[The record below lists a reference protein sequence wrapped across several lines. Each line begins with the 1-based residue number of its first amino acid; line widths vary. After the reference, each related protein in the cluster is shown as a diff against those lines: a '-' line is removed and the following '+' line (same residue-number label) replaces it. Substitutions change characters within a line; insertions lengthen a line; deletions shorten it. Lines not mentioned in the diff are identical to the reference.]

1 MKANFDEA
9 KKIKMII
16 IKIKGGLGNQLFQYA
31 AGRAVALHHKLPL
44 KLDLTIFETDKSHNG
59 YRLDQFAI
67 QAGIATEN
75 EVADLKGG
83 NNVLISAL
91 RKVGLVKRKSYF
103 KEKGSSYFDERVF
116 KYNFIYLDGY
126 WQNELYFS
134 DIRELLLRELSPISS
149 MNDLGC
155 AYLECIKK
163 SNSVSLHVRRG
174 DYLKLK
180 NIGLLD
186 VDYYMTAVDYIRK
199 NIEKPT
205 FYIFSDDL
213 EWCKNSL
220 GFLED
225 CIYVDR
231 TQTEID
237 DLILMSFCRHNII
250 ANSSFSWWGAWLNQN
265 PKKTVIA
272 PKGWLLNDPGS
283 SNVILSEWVKF

>member
-1 MKANFDEA
+1 
-9 KKIKMII
+9 MII
-16 IKIKGGLGNQLFQYA
+16 TKLKGGLGNQLFQYA
-31 AGRAVALHHKLPL
+31 AGRAVALHHKVPL
-44 KLDLTIFETDKSHNG
+44 KLDLTIFETNKLHNG

-67 QAGIATEN
+67 QSDIATKN
-75 EVADLKGG
+75 EIFNLKGG
-83 NNVLISAL
+83 NSVLFSAL
-91 RKVGLVKRKSYF
+91 RKAGFVKRKSYF
-103 KEKGSSYFDERVF
+103 KEKRSSHFDASIF
-116 KYNFIYLDGY
+116 KNNFIYLDGY

-149 MNDLGC
+149 MNDLGN
-155 AYLECIKK
+155 AYLEPIKN

-174 DYLKLK
+174 DYLNLK
-180 NIGLLD
+180 NVGVLD
-186 VDYYMTAVDYIRK
+186 VDYYMKAVEYIRT
-199 NIEKPT
+199 NVEKPI
-205 FYIFSDDL
+205 FFIFSDDL

-220 GFLED
+220 GFLEG

-237 DLILMSFCRHNII
+237 DLKLMSFCRHNII

-283 SNVILSEWVKF
+283 SNVILSDWVKF